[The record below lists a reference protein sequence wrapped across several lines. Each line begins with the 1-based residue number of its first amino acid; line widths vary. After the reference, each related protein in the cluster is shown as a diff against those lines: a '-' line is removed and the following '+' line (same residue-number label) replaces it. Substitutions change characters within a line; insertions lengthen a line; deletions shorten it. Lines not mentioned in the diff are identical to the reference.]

1 MTLTTALALA
11 GLLLLLAL
19 GLHGWWQTR
28 RAQRQARRRL
38 QHRASTAAPPEPT
51 ALRMAPRRVPRL
63 DALID
68 AIVPLTLEAPISGEM
83 ALAHLPP
90 TRRAGSKPFYVEGL
104 DAESGQWEPCTPGHR
119 YGELQAGVQL
129 ASRSGAL
136 NEIEYSEFVQKVETF
151 AEAVGASADV
161 PDMLEVVA
169 RARELDGLA
178 GPLDAQLTVTLRS
191 NGVAWSVGY
200 VQQVAARLG
209 FVTGPVPGRMVL
221 PAAEEGAPPMLVL
234 SVDPQN
240 AAMRSILDQIVARA
254 GAETL
259 TLVGEMLRPG
269 ITTEDINRF
278 VHEDTVRRGANACS
292 YSTCR
297 RRLKAPSPSRPSTAP
312 PPRWPTTWTPP
323 PSTTRDSPSR
333 CTPTRPSAMNCSSCT
348 GNWRRWTWPPAARR
362 RGGCSADPALRCRP
376 PTLHAVPLSCARC
389 CSTTRTATTCST
401 RQRSPTPNTTA
412 CSRNCSPSRSRT
424 PNC

>member
-28 RAQRQARRRL
+28 RAQPRKAVPGPATTERVEPAL
-38 QHRASTAAPPEPT
+38 GAAEVTSAPLEPV

-68 AIVPLTLEAPISGEM
+68 AIVPLALEAPISGEM

-104 DAESGQWEPCTPGHR
+104 DAESGQWEPFTPGHR

-161 PDMLEVVA
+161 PDMLEVAA
-169 RARELDGLA
+169 RARELDGLT

-209 FVTGPVPGRMVL
+209 FVTGAVPGRMVL

-234 SVDPQN
+234 SVDPQ
-240 AAMRSILDQIVARA
+240 APDEARVMRFGAPGQLAGLFGDAGLSQVDETTMSVASQYRDVDELWTSLLAGIGPAGAYAVALPEDTRADLRRALHEQLGSPAGPFTLTALARA
-254 GAETL
+254 A
-259 TLVGEMLRPG
+259 RA
-269 ITTEDINRF
+269 
-278 VHEDTVRRGANACS
+278 TV
-292 YSTCR
+292 
-297 RRLKAPSPSRPSTAP
+297 P
-312 PPRWPTTWTPP
+312 
-323 PSTTRDSPSR
+323 
-333 CTPTRPSAMNCSSCT
+333 
-348 GNWRRWTWPPAARR
+348 
-362 RGGCSADPALRCRP
+362 
-376 PTLHAVPLSCARC
+376 
-389 CSTTRTATTCST
+389 
-401 RQRSPTPNTTA
+401 
-412 CSRNCSPSRSRT
+412 
-424 PNC
+424 